1 MAARICAALT
11 FVALM
16 AGCSSSGSSAG
27 TTPFSPTTPPAPV
40 ASSTAPA
47 PSSPASPGPR
57 WKHVVVLVMENRDST
72 SIIGNAQAPYLNQL
86 AHAGMNLTDM
96 HAETHPS
103 QPNYVALL
111 SGSTQGLTNDSCPH
125 TFAADNLAHQ
135 LRIAGFSFVGYSEHL
150 PAPGYTGCNAYPYA
164 RRHAPWVDFSDLPAS
179 VNQPLSAMPT
189 DFNALPTV
197 AFVVPDVTDDMHDGT
212 IAQGDA
218 WVHRHLSAY
227 VAWAREHDSMLIV
240 TWDENEGA
248 PGNRIATM
256 AVGDGIA
263 AGTWTTRADHYS
275 LLRTLE
281 DSFGLRRLGSAATA
295 TPVGPLG

>member
-1 MAARICAALT
+1 
-11 FVALM
+11 
-16 AGCSSSGSSAG
+16 
-27 TTPFSPTTPPAPV
+27 
-40 ASSTAPA
+40 
-47 PSSPASPGPR
+47 
-57 WKHVVVLVMENRDST
+57 
-72 SIIGNAQAPYLNQL
+72 
-86 AHAGMNLTDM
+86 MNLTDM

-135 LRIAGFSFVGYSEHL
+135 LRAAKFSFTGYSEHL
-150 PAPGYTGCNAYPYA
+150 PAAGYTGCDAYPYA
-164 RRHAPWVDFSDLPAS
+164 RRHVPWTDFADLPPS
-179 VNQPLSAMPT
+179 VNQPLSALPS

-197 AFVVPDVTDDMHDGT
+197 SFVIPDVLDDMHDGT

-218 WVHRHLSAY
+218 WVQKHLGAY
-227 VAWAREHDSMLIV
+227 VAWAREHDSVLVV
-240 TWDENEGA
+240 TWDENEGS

-263 AGTWTTRADHYS
+263 AGTWTTRANHYS
-275 LLRTLE
+275 LLRTIE
-281 DSFGLRRLGSAATA
+281 DTFGLPPLGNAKSA